1 MTPFWS
7 SMFKTMFRQPA
18 RTQHKKVTDSYVVH
32 LLTAIFD
39 DFGSSL
45 LLYFGGAG
53 VYRRR
58 WDFLLRVLQIP
69 KRVALTPGGLQG
81 GGAVHAYRSNLDLPS
96 LLWRMCGDVRSLL
109 DETAALTASLAVL
122 WSGLLLIVS
131 GVATT
136 HFDAL

>member
-1 MTPFWS
+1 MTPFWP

-18 RTQHKKVTDSYVVH
+18 RSQHKKVTDSYVVH

-96 LLWRMCGDVRSLL
+96 LLWPVCGDVRSLPARNGSS
-109 DETAALTASLAVL
+109 DSFISGAVERP
-122 WSGLLLIVS
+122 
-131 GVATT
+131 AT
-136 HFDAL
+136 HSVRGCNNAF